1 MMSKEAKKIH
11 AVLDRVDMWLD
22 WVAALPVH
30 ELTLEERLT
39 LWAQLERLR
48 LTLADA
54 TQCGRRAAS

>member
-1 MMSKEAKKIH
+1 MMSKEAKEVH

-30 ELTLEERLT
+30 ELMLEERLT

-48 LTLADA
+48 FTLADA
-54 TQCGRRAAS
+54 AQRSRRAAS